1 MASVVV
7 LDAGALIA
15 LHSSKDP
22 HHQWAL
28 GMFSDTVTSDWA
40 MNPLTYAEVLV
51 HPTKA
56 GQKAKFEKSIKG
68 LGITLGVIS
77 PEDAEKIAGLR
88 VKTGL
93 RMPDVVVLHEALKLE
108 AAIATTDKS
117 LALQA
122 RKLSL
127 GVFQPA

>member
-1 MASVVV
+1 M
-7 LDAGALIA
+7 
-15 LHSSKDP
+15 
-22 HHQWAL
+22 
-28 GMFSDTVTSDWA
+28 
-40 MNPLTYAEVLV
+40 

-56 GQKAKFEKSIKG
+56 GQKAQFEKSVSG
-68 LGITLGVIS
+68 LGIVVGDIS
-77 PEDAEKIAGLR
+77 AKDASAIADLR
-88 VKTGL
+88 VRTKL
-93 RMPDVVVLHEALKLE
+93 KMQDVVVLHEALKTG